1 MSPAWTIIFNDLLPY
16 IQERQSTMT
25 DFAREIGVAPA
36 TLLRPLNSPTYADD
50 PALRTVKL
58 IYQRINKDVP
68 VGLFQHLGSQPAP
81 VPAPAQPVVVEASN
95 DDHHT
100 ITIQIKIPKAA

>member
-1 MSPAWTIIFNDLLPY
+1 MSPAWKIIFNDLLPY

-25 DFAREIGVAPA
+25 DFAREIGLAPS
-36 TLLRPLNSPTYADD
+36 TLLRPLNTPTYGDD

-68 VGLFQHLGSQPAP
+68 VGLFQHLGSRPVPPAP
-81 VPAPAQPVVVEASN
+81 PQPVVVEAVN
-95 DDHHT
+95 DDHHV
-100 ITIQIKIPKAA
+100 ITIQIKVPKAA